1 MFYELERRETRK
13 VGQREEK
20 RTREAGTKMQCST
33 WWFIPSEATFR
44 KYMFICTLN
53 VQTYALEMF
62 NKNLRKTKKLPH
74 GSDHRWAL
82 NRNIIGFEL
91 SWNHKRLTKTL
102 PRRELTC
109 FTKQTLGMYP
119 LGEHLSWLEF
129 HIHPFWMFKRF
140 STILKSWE
148 AHEDVLQERIDFR
161 GGRGG
166 VLYWKINSR
175 GGGLNW
181 VINY

>member
-1 MFYELERRETRK
+1 MHSPCKTLSLNAMSICQNTFTIWIWMFVLVRGPNLALGLIKLERRETRK

-62 NKNLRKTKKLPH
+62 KKILRKTNLPH

-82 NRNIIGFEL
+82 NRSIIGFEL

-129 HIHPFWMFKRF
+129 HIHSF
-140 STILKSWE
+140 
-148 AHEDVLQERIDFR
+148 
-161 GGRGG
+161 
-166 VLYWKINSR
+166 
-175 GGGLNW
+175 
-181 VINY
+181 